1 MDTAAR
7 QPLAGVRIVDLA
19 DGIAGGYAAK
29 LLADAGAEILAIES
43 PAGDPL
49 RLRGAT
55 AASFDA
61 AGDGLLFRYL
71 RTGQRALVLDLDREA
86 DRSALLR
93 LYGDCDAVLDSRP
106 AGWLD
111 ARGLGASALAA
122 LNPRA
127 SWLSLSAFGNDGPWA
142 ERVANDFTLQAWC
155 GSTASRGRAGLP
167 PLTCGGEIVEWLS
180 GTYAAL
186 GVVAAL
192 RAARRDA
199 RGAHV
204 SLSKLEAITPTLTN
218 AGSVWGHFSQV
229 FALPASEDVPSI
241 EPTADGWI
249 GFCIFTAQ
257 QWKDF
262 SLLVEHPEWADDPT
276 LAHMAMRHAR
286 ADEIRS
292 AVRAYTREHTTEE
305 LLERS
310 EWLRVPAAP
319 IGHGALLPKLDHLV
333 ERGVFVRNP
342 RGGFLQPRVPYA
354 STAWPR
360 LDFRPAPTLAEAMHA
375 GANVAAGTASPWT
388 GTRAAST
395 NGTNGASAADRAP
408 ARDTTKR
415 LPDRGSVPEPSSPG
429 RTRPRPLEGLRVL
442 DLTAFWAGPYATFVL
457 GCLGADVIHVE
468 SIQRP
473 DGMRFGTQRP
483 PTSPGWWEFGPTFH
497 SANTGK
503 RGLTLD
509 LTRPRG
515 LSLLLELAKQA
526 DVVIENFSP
535 RVLDNFGLDYAKL
548 AAANPRIVLV
558 RMPAFGLDGPWRN
571 RVGFA
576 QTMEQVSGIAW
587 RTAYPASAGEK
598 AGPLTPRACADPL
611 AGLHAAYAALLGLA
625 QRDATGEGCM
635 IESAMVE
642 TLLAIAAEGILEHD
656 ATGTL
661 LTGDGNRSIHAAPQ
675 GLYACAGVDALDQ
688 PNWLALSVESD
699 AQWSALVRLVGR
711 TDWQA
716 DPELASLAG
725 RRRAHDR
732 IDEGLARWLAGRA
745 REEAVSQILAAGIP
759 CAPVS
764 AAREGHLL
772 EPIAKSDFIQ
782 EVDHPLA
789 GRVPIPT
796 QPLRFHETGDR
807 AFPRP
812 APLLGEHNAELL
824 RTLAGL
830 GDAEIEGLRSEGIVG
845 ERPSGL

>member
-1 MDTAAR
+1 MDAAAR
-7 QPLAGVRIVDLA
+7 LPLAGVRVVDLTT
-19 DGIAGGYAAK
+19 GIAGGYAAK
-29 LLADAGAEILAIES
+29 LLADAGAEVLAIE
-43 PAGDPL
+43 AREGDPL

-71 RTGQRALVLDLDREA
+71 RTNQRSLVLDLEREDGRA
-86 DRSALLR
+86 ALRR
-93 LYGDCDAVLDSRP
+93 LYAECDAVVEAQPPGR
-106 AGWLD
+106 LD
-111 ARGLGASALAA
+111 AWGVGASALAA
-122 LNPRA
+122 VNPRA
-127 SWLSLSAFGNDGPWA
+127 SWLSLSSFGPDGEWA
-142 ERVANDFTLQAWC
+142 LRPANDFTLQAWC
-155 GSTASRGRAGLP
+155 GSTASRGRKGLP

-192 RAARRDA
+192 RAARRDG
-199 RGAHV
+199 RGAEV

-262 SLLVEHPEWADDPT
+262 SLLVEHPEWGDDPT

-292 AVRAYTREHTTEE
+292 AVRAYTRRHTTAE

-360 LDFRPAPTLAEAMHA
+360 PAFRPATTLAEATRA
-375 GANVAAGTASPWT
+375 GADVAAGTASPWAGARAAAADGANARRSEPAAT
-388 GTRAAST
+388 ARGDASTPDSTRASM
-395 NGTNGASAADRAP
+395 
-408 ARDTTKR
+408 
-415 LPDRGSVPEPSSPG
+415 
-429 RTRPRPLEGLRVL
+429 RPRPLEGLRVL

-587 RTAYPASAGEK
+587 LTAYPTSAGEQ

-642 TLLAIAAEGILEHD
+642 TLLAISAEGILEFD

-661 LTGDGNRSIHAAPQ
+661 LTGDGNRGLHAVPQ
-675 GLYACAGVDALDQ
+675 GLYACAGRDALGQ
-688 PNWLALSVESD
+688 PQWLALSVETD
-699 AQWSALVRLVGR
+699 AQWAALVALVGR
-711 TDWQA
+711 DDWKA
-716 DPELASLAG
+716 DPALTTRAG
-725 RRRAHDR
+725 RQRAHDR
-732 IDEGLARWLAGRA
+732 IDAGLADWLKDCE
-745 REEAVSQILAAGIP
+745 REAAVAAILAAGIP

-772 EPIAKSDFIQ
+772 EPIATSDFVQ

-796 QPLRFHETGDR
+796 QPLRFRGTGDR
-807 AFPRP
+807 SFPRA
-812 APLLGEHNAELL
+812 APLLGEHNAEIL
-824 RTLAGL
+824 RALAGL
-830 GDAEIEGLRSEGIVG
+830 GDAEIEQLRSEGILG